1 MIRMSRPTPCARHSG
16 GIEIV
21 PALIIFVI
29 TYLII
34 VLQKIPGLHLS
45 RAAGALVG
53 AVAMG
58 VFGVLTVPEIYAAID
73 LDTITF
79 LLGVMILTS
88 YLEMAGFFTIV
99 ERLIVSRARTG
110 SALLA
115 MVVASSGLLAPLFMN
130 DTVCMMMT
138 PVLLRIA
145 TRLRVPPAPYL
156 IAMVTATNIGSV
168 MTVVGNP
175 QNMLIGIRSHIPF
188 LDFAG
193 RLWPVAAVGLCIDYA
208 VIRWSYRRTLPGR
221 LSDPKPVGSSSVPQ
235 LRLALSLVVMLAFL
249 VLLAAGFPPPT
260 VAMSLGALVIL
271 LESHRPSQLL
281 QQVDWTLLLLFAGLF
296 IVMHGVE
303 QAGVIDRI
311 IRAVGGFV
319 SAEGGAGLTAM
330 ALAAVLASNLV
341 SNVPAVLLL
350 SPMLITAGATDR
362 GWLTLAMS
370 STLAGNLTVIGSAAN
385 LIVFEMARR
394 SGIGVSVTDYLKIGV
409 PVTLFSLVFGWWIL
423 TLS

>member
-1 MIRMSRPTPCARHSG
+1 MAG
-16 GIEIV
+16 GGVAIV

-34 VLQKIPGLHLS
+34 VLQKVPGLHLS

-88 YLEMAGFFTIV
+88 YMEMAGFFAIV

-110 SALLA
+110 SILLA
-115 MVVASSGLLAPLFMN
+115 LVIGSSGLLSPLFMN

-145 TRLRVPPAPYL
+145 ARLRVSPVPYL

-168 MTVVGNP
+168 MTLVGNP
-175 QNMLIGIRSHIPF
+175 QNMLIGVRSHIPF
-188 LDFAG
+188 LDFTG
-193 RLWPVAAVGLCIDYA
+193 RLWPVAVVGLVIDYA
-208 VIRWSYRRTLPGR
+208 VIRWSYRGVLPKRLILPEPIEPVSVSRLPLTL
-221 LSDPKPVGSSSVPQ
+221 
-235 LRLALSLVVMLAFL
+235 AIVVMLAFL
-249 VLLAAGFPPPT
+249 LLLAAGFPPPT
-260 VAMSLGALVIL
+260 VAMSLGALVML

-303 QAGVIDRI
+303 QAGGINRI
-311 IRAVGGFV
+311 IQPA
-319 SAEGGAGLTAM
+319 GGAGLA
-330 ALAAVLASNLV
+330 AIAVVAVLVSNLV

-350 SPMLITAGATDR
+350 SPLLMAAGATEQ

-394 SGIGVSVTDYLKIGV
+394 AGVTVGVAEYLKIGI
-409 PVTLFSLVFGWWIL
+409 PVTLLSLAFGWWVVM
-423 TLS
+423 TP

>member
-1 MIRMSRPTPCARHSG
+1 
-16 GIEIV
+16 
-21 PALIIFVI
+21 
-29 TYLII
+29 
-34 VLQKIPGLHLS
+34 LS

-88 YLEMAGFFTIV
+88 YLEMSGFFTIV

-145 TRLRVPPAPYL
+145 ARLRVSPAPYL

-168 MTVVGNP
+168 MTLVGNP
-175 QNMLIGIRSHIPF
+175 QNMLIGVRSHIPF
-188 LDFAG
+188 LDFTR
-193 RLWPVAAVGLCIDYA
+193 RLWPVAVVGLCIDYA
-208 VIRWSYRRTLPGR
+208 VVRWSYRRTLPGR
-221 LSDPKPVGSSSVPQ
+221 LSEAEPAGSSSVSQ
-235 LRLALSLVVMLAFL
+235 LRLTLSLVVMLAFL
-249 VLLAAGFPPPT
+249 ALLAAGFPPPT

-271 LESHRPSQLL
+271 LESRRPSQLL
-281 QQVDWTLLLLFAGLF
+281 QQVDWALLLLFAGLF

-319 SAEGGAGLTAM
+319 SAEGGAGLTAV

-350 SPMLITAGATDR
+350 SPMLITAGATER

-370 STLAGNLTVIGSAAN
+370 STLAGNLTIIGSAAN

-394 SGIGVSVTDYLKIGV
+394 SGISVSVTDYLKIGV